1 MAMDVPLHPSVRLD
15 RQPLHPSV
23 RHLPPH
29 VLRSPPKVSAA
40 TVATAAACARW
51 ARATRT
57 MQLPAT
63 RGLHARAARVA
74 RRCEWPAGAGPD
86 VPGCG
91 MVSAGG
97 VDPDRPK
104 VNQDACYVAK
114 LPDGRLQAMVLDG
127 HGKKGHVVAGALKAL
142 LPALVAEGGDL
153 SAAFRG
159 SDAALRAA
167 GLGRPAYASGAAA
180 IAAVIRQGE
189 AASPWEVQVACS
201 GDCRAWL
208 LEKLDGRWQGRA
220 ASEPSSCEAIAEKQ
234 RIEATGARVANG
246 ILWAGPIGV
255 AMSRALGDLALR
267 PFGLLAE
274 PELSE
279 FSDTT
284 EGFLVLVSDGLSDV
298 LSAADA
304 AQIAASLEED
314 KSGLSIPEVLVA
326 EARRRWQADLPL
338 DVRIDDTTAVVI
350 PLLSNID

>member
-29 VLRSPPKVSAA
+29 VLRSPTKVSAA

-255 AMSRALGDLALR
+255 AMSRALGSPA
-267 PFGLLAE
+267 
-274 PELSE
+274 
-279 FSDTT
+279 
-284 EGFLVLVSDGLSDV
+284 VSDGLSDV

-304 AQIAASLEED
+304 AQIAAASLEEA
-314 KSGLSIPEVLVA
+314 SCMNLGLGAGEPRFL
-326 EARRRWQADLPL
+326 ARRAASRYRKLWWPKRGEDGRLIFRL
-338 DVRIDDTTAVVI
+338 T
-350 PLLSNID
+350 SE